1 MIEKFD
7 IDGVVLF
14 TPKIFKDERGLFF
27 ESFNQALFNKA
38 VGKSTLFV
46 QDNISVSKKNV
57 IRGLHFQKP
66 PFAQGKLVR
75 VIKGRVIDVAVDIR
89 KKSLTYGKHVAVE
102 LSEENNKMLW
112 VPEGFAHGFVA
123 LEDDTVFS
131 YKCTNFYNNQS
142 EDAILWN
149 DKELN
154 VDWKVK
160 SPILSE
166 KDKISQSFNTFVSP
180 F

>member
-1 MIEKFD
+1 MIEKFN
-7 IDGVVLF
+7 IKGVVMF
-14 TPKIFKDERGLFF
+14 TPKIFKDDRGLFF
-27 ESFNQALFNKA
+27 ESFNQELFNEA
-38 VGKSTLFV
+38 IQKSISFV

-57 IRGLHFQKP
+57 VRGLHFQKP
-66 PFAQGKLVR
+66 PHAQGKLVR

-89 KKSLTYGKHVAVE
+89 KDSSTFGKHIAVE
-102 LSEENNKMLW
+102 LSGENHKMLW

-123 LEDDTVFS
+123 LEDDTIFS
-131 YKCTNFYNNQS
+131 YKCTNLYNSQS

-149 DKELN
+149 DKDLDI
-154 VDWKVK
+154 DWTVN